1 MSQPSTIDPD
11 EISYYERLAKEW
23 WDDSG
28 KFWPLHRLN
37 QIREAYLK
45 QQICLHFERDVN
57 LDNALQGLSVI
68 DIGCGGGILSESM
81 AKLGATVTGIDVVPK
96 SLQVARQHG
105 QSQHLDIE
113 YIDCSAEEM
122 LQLGKQYD
130 VVLNMEVVEHVVE
143 LPTFIRSCAQLV
155 KKDGIT
161 FIATIN
167 RNPLSWLFA
176 ILGAEYL
183 LCWLPRG
190 THQWSKF
197 VKPSELAALLLN
209 NELAVTIESGVRI
222 NPFNKRFS
230 LTKNINVNYMVV
242 ATAAKDQFKTS
253 SLKV

>member
-1 MSQPSTIDPD
+1 MPQPSTIDPD
-11 EISYYERLAKEW
+11 EISYYDKLAKEW
-23 WDDSG
+23 WDESG

-37 QIREAYLK
+37 QIREYYLK
-45 QQICLHFERDVN
+45 QQICLHFERDVT
-57 LDNALQGLSVI
+57 LYNALQGLSVI

-96 SLQVARQHG
+96 SLLVARQHG
-105 QSQHLDIE
+105 LSQQLDIE

-122 LQLGKQYD
+122 LQLGRQYD

-143 LPTFIRSCAQLV
+143 LPTFISSCAQLV
-155 KKDGIT
+155 KADGIT

-176 ILGAEYL
+176 IVGAEYL
-183 LCWLPRG
+183 LRWLPRG

-197 VKPSELAALLLN
+197 VKPSELAALLLD
-209 NELAVTIESGVRI
+209 NELVVKVESGVRI

-230 LTKNINVNYMVV
+230 LTNNLYVNYMV
-242 ATAAKDQFKTS
+242 AASAAKNRT
-253 SLKV
+253 